1 VVCLN
6 KLLAQQDVE
15 MARLLEVY
23 RALEVTRYNNRFL
36 AQLEAEMVQM
46 FELSWPLVL
55 LIRMP
60 VERLQHQSEGHN
72 VSWHVECVPP
82 VNNTKGAKHTT
93 HAADTG

>member
-60 VERLQHQSEGHN
+60 VD
-72 VSWHVECVPP
+72 
-82 VNNTKGAKHTT
+82 TT
-93 HAADTG
+93 